1 VLRPQVADFED
12 PIAFLDAWMTWKKR
26 TFGVRPNTYSQRMFA
41 RDAGRPK
48 QTSLFSHILSGRRP
62 LRGDVLEDTIRAL
75 ALPTDEEQVL
85 RHLTVPPSERSAS
98 TARRLEGA
106 RARARARYAQ
116 CEARFLSSWQHLA
129 TWELAHLDA
138 YVHDASWVG
147 RQLDPPLPAAEAR
160 IILDDLV
167 EVGLLDP
174 RRARAAGSLFTPR
187 EVPTHVVDAL
197 YRGAHQRI
205 GTQLERLL
213 TTTDAHRSCRFGLA
227 MISFPQ
233 SRMEEVVAMVD
244 GFKDQLVGFCEELEA
259 SDQVMMLGLQL
270 VPVAAAS
277 ATDGEGERGEE
288 S

>member
-1 VLRPQVADFED
+1 MLRPQVADFED

-116 CEARFLSSWQHLA
+116 CEARFSRRTGLPYCYNPICGANQWGANIGHS
-129 TWELAHLDA
+129 
-138 YVHDASWVG
+138 ASY
-147 RQLDPPLPAAEAR
+147 
-160 IILDDLV
+160 
-167 EVGLLDP
+167 LL
-174 RRARAAGSLFTPR
+174 LF
-187 EVPTHVVDAL
+187 A
-197 YRGAHQRI
+197 
-205 GTQLERLL
+205 
-213 TTTDAHRSCRFGLA
+213 
-227 MISFPQ
+227 
-233 SRMEEVVAMVD
+233 
-244 GFKDQLVGFCEELEA
+244 
-259 SDQVMMLGLQL
+259 
-270 VPVAAAS
+270 
-277 ATDGEGERGEE
+277 
-288 S
+288 

>member
-1 VLRPQVADFED
+1 MLRPQVADFED

-129 TWELAHLDA
+129 TWELAHLA
-138 YVHDASWVG
+138 G
-147 RQLDPPLPAAEAR
+147 TTPRQPAPQRRQAPHPGNAALPAR
-160 IILDDLV
+160 ILGRSV
-167 EVGLLDP
+167 RHQHG
-174 RRARAAGSLFTPR
+174 
-187 EVPTHVVDAL
+187 AL
-197 YRGAHQRI
+197 
-205 GTQLERLL
+205 
-213 TTTDAHRSCRFGLA
+213 
-227 MISFPQ
+227 
-233 SRMEEVVAMVD
+233 
-244 GFKDQLVGFCEELEA
+244 
-259 SDQVMMLGLQL
+259 
-270 VPVAAAS
+270 
-277 ATDGEGERGEE
+277 
-288 S
+288 